1 MKKIK
6 ITPEIRERLMKYFE
20 INSDTLDVILDC
32 EKKLPKPEPK
42 VIPWSTGIEFV
53 NAMIRRVHKDGNA
66 KVIDVKL
73 YDRCGGPCGWNLEIT
88 FDGLLS
94 WDDIKAIGQVFGDND
109 AYINGNHYDVVIRI

>member
-42 VIPWSTGIEFV
+42 EIHWSTGIEFI
-53 NAMIRRVHKDGNA
+53 NTMISSVDRKGNA
-66 KVIDVKL
+66 KVTDVKF
-73 YDRCGGPCGWNLEIT
+73 YDSCGTRGWNLQIT

-94 WDDIKAIGQVFGDND
+94 WCDISAIGEAFGDD
-109 AYINGNHYDVVIRI
+109 FAYVMGNHFDVVINI